1 MKEATALT
9 ETQIIDL
16 LELVQGNIHY
26 TYQGMH
32 YQQVFGCAMES
43 PGSIVVADI
52 VIANIEEQALS
63 TPAVTPQ

>member
-16 LELVQGNIHY
+16 LELVQGKSHY

-32 YQQVFGCAMES
+32 YQQVFGCAMGS
-43 PGSIVVADI
+43 PVSIVVTDI
-52 VIANIEEQALS
+52 VIANIE
-63 TPAVTPQ
+63 V